1 MTGKPLL
8 NFRNRLTNG
17 RTFLLAWKHQDIVI
31 AIGLGA
37 LVIFFGFWLMTVGVC
52 GIFHDDGIYVST
64 AKALAQGDGYRL
76 INLPDSPL
84 QTKYPILYPALL
96 AVIWKLWPSFPDNLL
111 AMQGLSLFA
120 GAATVALVFLY
131 LVSNGYSSRGIAITS
146 GLFCASSAWFLYFS
160 TLTISEIPFALLTVI
175 ALWTVERSIRIPI
188 ESSLFKFT
196 IGVLLALPFLTR
208 IIGIVLVPISLIL
221 LYRAGRSIRLIALGS
236 AAVVVPWIFWM
247 LIGPKWN
254 QNQVAAYYTNY
265 LSWWSSFGLPNLIRI
280 FLYNLLMVAI
290 QPSQISF
297 AIFHNIKEHPWL
309 FSITPFIGVMIFGSI
324 ILHIRSGRLL
334 PCFLAA
340 YLAII
345 LLWPWPPFR
354 FLVSILPFLLAYLI
368 GGIWRLV
375 HKYPYL
381 IHQKWLLMAF
391 LGLLLIINIGS
402 IYRVGRINEIT
413 KYQCVVPPTNL
424 IYWSSYES
432 MFNWLSTHTK
442 STDVIAS
449 GLDTMMYLYTERRSI
464 RPFAMSP
471 DFLFYGKDSKPFEVE
486 DLVRILKSY
495 RAKFLVDTPM
505 LGFAEEKPFS
515 DVLHETQRQYPDQVK
530 TVYIGEDNRFKIF
543 QLNYDS
549 KSFNQVTR

>member
-1 MTGKPLL
+1 M
-8 NFRNRLTNG
+8 
-17 RTFLLAWKHQDIVI
+17 AWKHQDILI

-37 LVIFFGFWLMTVGVC
+37 LFIFFGFWLMTVGVC

-96 AVIWKLWPSFPDNLL
+96 AVIWKLWPSFPHNLL
-111 AMQGLSLFA
+111 AMQGLSLLA
-120 GAATVALVFLY
+120 GAATVAIAFLY
-131 LVSNGYSSRGIAITS
+131 LVSNGYCSRGIALTS
-146 GLFCASSAWFLYFS
+146 GLLCASSAWFLYFS
-160 TLTISEIPFALLTVI
+160 TITLSEIPFALLTVI
-175 ALWTVERSIRIPI
+175 TLWSVERSIRIPI
-188 ESSLFKFT
+188 ESSLFRF
-196 IGVLLALPFLTR
+196 ILGVLLALPFLTR

-221 LYRAGRSIRLIALGS
+221 LYRAGRSIRLIVLGS
-236 AAVVVPWIFWM
+236 AAVVVPWILWM

-280 FLYNLLMVAI
+280 FLLNLLMVAI

-297 AIFHNIKEHPWL
+297 ALFHNSMEPSWL
-309 FSITPFIGVMIFGSI
+309 FSITPFIGAIIFGPI
-324 ILHIRSGRLL
+324 ILQIRSGRLL

-340 YLAII
+340 YLVII

-368 GGIWRLV
+368 GALWRLV

-381 IHQKWLLMAF
+381 VRHKWVLMSC
-391 LGLLLIINIGS
+391 LGLLLTFNIGS
-402 IYRVGRINEIT
+402 IYRIGRINGIT
-413 KYQCVVPPTNL
+413 KYQCVIPPTNL
-424 IYWSSYES
+424 IYWTSFENI
-432 MFNWLSTHTK
+432 FNWVSDNTK
-442 STDVIAS
+442 PNDVIAS
-449 GLDTMMYLYTERRSI
+449 GLDTMMYLYTNRRSI
-464 RPFAMSP
+464 RPFVMSP
-471 DFLFYGKDSKPFEVE
+471 DLLFYGQDSQPFEVE
-486 DLVRILKSY
+486 DLVRFLKSY

-505 LGFAEEKPFS
+505 LGFAEEKTFS
-515 DVLHETQRQYPDQVK
+515 EVVQKTQREYPDQVK

-543 QLNYDS
+543 RINYES
-549 KSFNQVTR
+549 KSFNQISR